1 MNVILGILIPFFGTT
16 LGASSVFFMK
26 DRINEK
32 AEKILLGFTTGVMLA
47 ATIWSLLIPSME
59 MTEKVGFISCI
70 PAVVGF
76 SFGILFLI
84 ISDKVLEKLQNK
96 YIEKGKNENKENKLK
111 KNLMLI
117 FSITLHNIP
126 EGMAVG
132 VLFAGILSQNVNITL
147 ASAFSLSIGIAL
159 QNIPEGAIIALPTK
173 DKKVSKK
180 KSFLIGVLSGIVEPI
195 GAIITIFFSNTIIQL
210 LPYLLAFSGGAMMYV
225 VIKELIP
232 ETEKGERTN
241 FGILGVTIGFLL
253 MMILDVSLG

>member
-26 DRINEK
+26 DKINEK

-96 YIEKGKNENKENKLK
+96 YIEKGENKLK

-225 VIKELIP
+225 VVKELIP